1 MKTLSCSK
9 SVETARVNLS

>member
-9 SVETARVNLS
+9 SVETAQVNLS